1 MRTLLTVAL
10 FTLTSACGYTF
21 GSGMERTGV
30 RSVALLVVGNETYRQ
45 RLEVDLGRALA
56 RELPVSTDLR
66 IADQRNADAVLQVV
80 FSDVRERSLV
90 TGSRSDPVREGTL
103 EAAVGMRLVHRDGTV
118 LLERRLLDRTEFRDP
133 IGENLTT
140 ARSELVVD
148 LARKITLALESG
160 F

>member
-1 MRTLLTVAL
+1 M
-10 FTLTSACGYTF
+10 
-21 GSGMERTGV
+21 
-30 RSVALLVVGNETYRQ
+30 
-45 RLEVDLGRALA
+45 
-56 RELPVSTDLR
+56 
-66 IADQRNADAVLQVV
+66 
-80 FSDVRERSLV
+80 
-90 TGSRSDPVREGTL
+90 
-103 EAAVGMRLVHRDGTV
+103 